1 MQATSTTQIKISLK
15 KARGMLDKIE
25 KLLDEDKYCI
35 DIAQQVN
42 ATAGLLR
49 GINREILISHLHTCG
64 AHKLGSKD
72 PTERDAFIAEV
83 LRVTD
88 VTSRA

>member
-1 MQATSTTQIKISLK
+1 MQAKSTTSIRTSLK
-15 KARGMLDKIE
+15 KVRGMLDKIE
-25 KLLDEDKYCI
+25 ELLEEDRYCI

-49 GINREILISHLHTCG
+49 GINREILISHLNTCG
-64 AHKLGSKD
+64 AHKLGSQD
-72 PTERDAFIAEV
+72 PSVRDEFITEV

-88 VTSRA
+88 VTSRS

>member
-1 MQATSTTQIKISLK
+1 MQAKSTTSIRTSLK

-25 KLLDEDKYCI
+25 ELLEEDRYCI

-49 GINREILISHLHTCG
+49 SINREILISHLNTCG
-64 AHKLGSKD
+64 AHKLGSQDKSV
-72 PTERDAFIAEV
+72 RDEFITEV

-88 VTSRA
+88 VTSRS